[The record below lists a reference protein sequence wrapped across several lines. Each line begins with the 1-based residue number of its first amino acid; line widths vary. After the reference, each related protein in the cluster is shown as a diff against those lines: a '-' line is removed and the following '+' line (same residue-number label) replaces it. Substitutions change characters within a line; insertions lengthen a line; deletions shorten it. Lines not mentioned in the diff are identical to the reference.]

1 MIETRMSEI
10 RYITSDPKKMLN
22 KYLVNNLC
30 RTWMEDFI
38 DEGTGQIVSIE
49 RNEILFDKGTIVDQ
63 DTLAKI
69 RFFMQEGAIKEVEV
83 SNQKR
88 LSYEVK
94 NDYLYPYT
102 AQAQIKD
109 KKYKFLFYAKSIENA
124 ITILKDYIELNF
136 NGSFN
141 IVMTKE
147 FDTCIIII
155 DTLKNKKFNADMAY
169 LTDEITMLEYVE
181 AKANEDKLQ
190 TDDEDEKNIEM
201 KFYKITSRIIYRDK
215 ENNEEERMYTFVVKS
230 ITAERSNMLI
240 NVYLKKCQEEEYQK
254 AIEKGNTYVIRDIQS
269 SIEESSI
276 IPIGCF
282 IPREFSEVYQ

>member
-22 KYLVNNLC
+22 KYLVNNLYQ
-30 RTWMEDFI
+30 TWIEDFV
-38 DEGTGQIVSIE
+38 DEDTGQIASIE
-49 RNEILFDKGTIVDQ
+49 RNEVLFDKGTIVDQ

-69 RFFMQEGAIKEVEV
+69 RFFMQEGSIKEVEV

-94 NDYLYPYT
+94 NDFLYPYI
-102 AQAQIKD
+102 AQVQIKD
-109 KKYKFLFYAKSIENA
+109 KKYKFLLYAKSVENA
-124 ITILKDYIELNF
+124 VVILKDYIELNF
-136 NGSFN
+136 NGSF
-141 IVMTKE
+141 IISMVKE

-155 DTLKNKKFNADMAY
+155 DTFKSKKFNVDQAY
-169 LTDEITMLEYVE
+169 LNDEITMSEYVE
-181 AKANEDKLQ
+181 AKANEKKLQ
-190 TDDEDEKNIEM
+190 SDDDERNIEM
-201 KFYKITSRIIYRDK
+201 RFYKITSRIVYRDN
-215 ENNEEERMYTFVVKS
+215 EGNEEERMYTFVVKS

-240 NVYLKKCQEEEYQK
+240 NAYLKKCQEEEYHK
-254 AIEKGNTYVIRDIQS
+254 AIEKGNLYAVRDIQS

-282 IPREFSEVYQ
+282 ISREFSEVYQ